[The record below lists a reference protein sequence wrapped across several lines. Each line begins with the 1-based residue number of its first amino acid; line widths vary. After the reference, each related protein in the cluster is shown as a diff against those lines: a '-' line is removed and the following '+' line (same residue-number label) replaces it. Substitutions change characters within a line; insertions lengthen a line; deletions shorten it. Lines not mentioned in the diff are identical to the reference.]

1 MRTTPISAEPVDR
14 TGRWLASLTKWV
26 FAHKRLVAVGWMAL
40 TLAGFYGSVQVT
52 DALTENFTMPDSA
65 STVTNERIVS
75 RFDSGGAT
83 PPLVAVVT
91 LPPGTTASAPAVRAD
106 LRALEQDFAQAVPGA
121 RIASFGSTSEPAYVS
136 DDGRTTFAIVHPP
149 SSAVDDGGP
158 SGNEISD
165 AALAR
170 AEQAAAG
177 ARVGGAEVRLT
188 GAALLASEAEGES
201 GGPGFLNETLIAGV
215 GALIVLAFVFASALA
230 LVPLLMAIV
239 AIPVTLLAVWGL
251 TALTEVNLV
260 VVFLVSLI
268 GLGVAID
275 YALLVVMR
283 WREERERG
291 QGNEQ
296 AIVHAAGTAGR
307 AVLFS
312 GTTVAIGLLSALVL
326 PVPFLRSMGYGGLLI
341 PLASVAVAL
350 TLLPVV
356 LATVGPVAD
365 ARRLRRTDR
374 AERHWAAWARLVIR
388 HRVAAAL
395 GGVVLLVA
403 LCIVAQGMLLGGP
416 AARSLGGTG
425 DPKAALEQL
434 DRSGI
439 GAAPLAPIEVLSPAD
454 RAADTAARLAAADGV
469 RDASAPGGAWRADG
483 QAVVEVL
490 ARSDTDSQAGREAV
504 DAVRDA
510 AAALPAT
517 TVGGATAQTMDFVD
531 GVYGSF
537 PLMLL
542 LISIVTFVL
551 LARAFR
557 SIVLPA
563 KAIAMNLLSVFA
575 TWGVMTFVWQHGVG
589 TELLFGTGPN
599 GAVLSWAPVIVF
611 AFVYGLSMDYEV
623 FILARMRE
631 EYDRTGSTDEAVVR
645 GMAGTGRLVTSAA
658 LIVFLAF
665 ASMATSGDADLQV
678 LATGLAAGVL
688 IDALIVRSL
697 LVPATVSW
705 LGRWNW
711 WMPERGRRLLRLPA
725 VIPAAESMNTGSA
738 RALGDEH

>member
-1 MRTTPISAEPVDR
+1 MPTTPISPPPIDR
-14 TGRWLASLTKWV
+14 TGRWLASLTQWV
-26 FAHKRLVAVGWMAL
+26 LAHKRLVAVGWLAL
-40 TLAGFYGSVQVT
+40 TLVGFYGATQVT
-52 DALTENFTMPDSA
+52 GALDENFTMPNSA

-91 LPPGTTASAPAVRAD
+91 LPPGTTVSAPAVRAD
-106 LRALEQDFAQAVPGA
+106 LRALEQDLARAVPGA

-149 SSAVDDGGP
+149 STAVGDNGP
-158 SGNEISD
+158 SGSEID
-165 AALAR
+165 EETLAR

-188 GAALLASEAEGES
+188 GNALLTSEAPGES
-201 GGPGFLNETLIAGV
+201 GPAFLNETLLAGV
-215 GALIVLAFVFASALA
+215 GALIVLVFVFASALA

-291 QGNEQ
+291 LSNEQ

-312 GTTVAIGLLSALVL
+312 GTTVAIGLLAALVL
-326 PVPFLRSMGYGGLLI
+326 PVPFLRSMGFGGLLI

-388 HRVAAAL
+388 HRVAATLA
-395 GGVVLLVA
+395 GAALLVA
-403 LCIVAQGMLLGGP
+403 LCVAAQGILLGSP
-416 AARSLGGTG
+416 EARSLGGTG

-439 GAAPLAPIEVLSPAD
+439 GAAPLAPVEVLTPAD
-454 RAADTAARLAAADGV
+454 HAADTAARLAAVDGV
-469 RDASAPGGAWRADG
+469 RAASAPGGAWRADG

-490 ARSDTDSQAGREAV
+490 THSDTNSQTGRA
-504 DAVRDA
+504 AIGALRNA
-510 AAALPAT
+510 AAELPAT
-517 TVGGATAQTMDFVD
+517 TVGGSTAQTIDFVD

-537 PLMLL
+537 PLMLA
-542 LISIVTFVL
+542 LISIVTFLL

-575 TWGVMTFVWQHGVG
+575 TWGVMTLVWQHGVG
-589 TELLFGTGPN
+589 TELLFGVGPD
-599 GAVLSWAPVIVF
+599 GAVQSWAPVIVF
-611 AFVYGLSMDYEV
+611 AFIYGLSMDYEV

-665 ASMATSGDADLQV
+665 ASMATAGDRDLQV

-688 IDALIVRSL
+688 IDALVVRSL

-725 VIPAAESMNTGSA
+725 VIPAAES
-738 RALGDEH
+738 

>member
-1 MRTTPISAEPVDR
+1 MPTTPISPPPIDR
-14 TGRWLASLTKWV
+14 TGRWLASLTRWV
-26 FAHKRLVAVGWMAL
+26 LAHKRLVAVGWLAL
-40 TLAGFYGSVQVT
+40 TLVGFYGATQVT
-52 DALTENFTMPDSA
+52 GALDENFTMPDSA

-91 LPPGTTASAPAVRAD
+91 LPPGTTATAPAVRAD
-106 LRALEQDFAQAVPGA
+106 LRALEQDLARAVPGA

-149 SSAVDDGGP
+149 STAVGDNGP
-158 SGNEISD
+158 SGSEID
-165 AALAR
+165 EETLAR

-188 GAALLASEAEGES
+188 GNALLATEAPGES
-201 GGPGFLNETLIAGV
+201 GPAFLSETLIAGV
-215 GALIVLAFVFASALA
+215 GALIVLVFVFASALA

-275 YALLVVMR
+275 YALLIVMR

-291 QGNEQ
+291 LSIEQ

-312 GTTVAIGLLSALVL
+312 GTTVAIGLLAALVL
-326 PVPFLRSMGYGGLLI
+326 PVPFLRSMGFGGLLI

-374 AERHWAAWARLVIR
+374 AERHRAAWARLVIR
-388 HRVAAAL
+388 NRVAATLA
-395 GGVVLLVA
+395 GAALLVA
-403 LCIVAQGMLLGGP
+403 LCVAAQGILLGSP
-416 AARSLGGTG
+416 EARSLGGTG
-425 DPKAALEQL
+425 APKAALEQL

-439 GAAPLAPIEVLSPAD
+439 GAAPLAPVEVLTPAN
-454 RAADTAARLAAADGV
+454 RAADTAARLAAVDGV
-469 RDASAPGGAWRADG
+469 RAASAPGGAWRADG

-490 ARSDTDSQAGREAV
+490 TRSDTNSQAGRA
-504 DAVRDA
+504 AIGALRDA
-510 AAALPAT
+510 AATLPAT
-517 TVGGATAQTMDFVD
+517 TIGGSTAQTIDFVD
-531 GVYGSF
+531 AVYGSF
-537 PLMLL
+537 PLMLA

-575 TWGVMTFVWQHGVG
+575 TWGVMTLVWQHGVG
-589 TELLFGTGPN
+589 TELLFGVGPD
-599 GAVLSWAPVIVF
+599 GAVQAWAPVIVF
-611 AFVYGLSMDYEV
+611 AFIYGLSMDYEV

-665 ASMATSGDADLQV
+665 ASMATAGDRDLQV

-725 VIPAAESMNTGSA
+725 VTPAAQS
-738 RALGDEH
+738 

>member
-1 MRTTPISAEPVDR
+1 MRTTTISAPPSAPPADR
-14 TGRWLASLTKWV
+14 TGRWLAGLTGWV
-26 FAHKRLVAVGWMAL
+26 LAHKRLVAVGWLVL
-40 TLAGFYGSVQVT
+40 TLLGFFGSAKVT
-52 DALTENFTMPDSA
+52 DALNESFTMPDSA
-65 STVTNERIVS
+65 STIANDRIAD
-75 RFDSGGAT
+75 RFASGGAT

-106 LRALEQDFAQAVPGA
+106 LRTLEQDLQRAVPGA
-121 RIASFGSTSEPAYVS
+121 RIASFGSTSERAYVS

-149 SSAVDDGGP
+149 TAVVEDAGP

-165 AALAR
+165 ATLASAER
-170 AEQAAAG
+170 AVAG

-188 GAALLASEAEGES
+188 GAALLAREAEGEG

-215 GALIVLAFVFASALA
+215 AALVVLAFVFASALA
-230 LVPLLMAIV
+230 LVPLMMAIV

-268 GLGVAID
+268 GLGIAID

-291 QGNEQ
+291 ESDEQ
-296 AIVHAAGTAGR
+296 AIVRAAGTAGR

-312 GTTVAIGLLSALVL
+312 GSTVAIGLLSALVL

-341 PLASVAVAL
+341 PLVSVAVAL

-374 AERHWAAWARLVIR
+374 AERHWATWARLVIR

-395 GGVVLLVA
+395 GGTAVLVA
-403 LCIVAQGMLLGGP
+403 LCVVAQGMLLGTP
-416 AARSLGGTG
+416 EARSLGGTG
-425 DPKAALEQL
+425 GAKAALEQL

-439 GAAPLAPIEVLSPAD
+439 DAAPLAPIEVLTPAG
-454 RAADTAARLAAADGV
+454 RADETAARMATVDGV
-469 RDASAPGGAWRADG
+469 RAASAPGGAWHADG
-483 QAVVEVL
+483 VAVVEVFP
-490 ARSDTDSQAGREAV
+490 RSDTNSQAGRRTV
-504 DAVRDA
+504 DAVRDVA
-510 AAALPAT
+510 AAQPAT
-517 TVGGATAQTMDFVD
+517 TVGGGTAETMDFID

-537 PLMLL
+537 PLMLA
-542 LISIVTFVL
+542 LISLVTFVL

-575 TWGVMTFVWQHGVG
+575 TWGVMTLVWQHGVG
-589 TELLFGTGPN
+589 TEQLFGVDPSGS
-599 GAVLSWAPVIVF
+599 VLSWAPVIVF
-611 AFVYGLSMDYEV
+611 AFIYGLSMDYEV

-665 ASMATSGDADLQV
+665 ASMATAGDADLQV

-688 IDALIVRSL
+688 IDALVVRSL

-705 LGRWNW
+705 FGRWNW

-725 VIPAAESMNTGSA
+725 VTPAAES
-738 RALGDEH
+738 

>member
-1 MRTTPISAEPVDR
+1 MRTTPISAQPMDR
-14 TGRWLASLTKWV
+14 TGRWLASLTRWV
-26 FAHKRLVAVGWMAL
+26 LAHKRLVAVGWIVL
-40 TLAGFYGSVQVT
+40 TLAGFYGATQVT
-52 DALTENFTMPDSA
+52 DALTEDFTQPDSP

-106 LRALEQDFAQAVPGA
+106 LRALEQDLARAVPGS

-149 SSAVDDGGP
+149 STAVDDEGP
-158 SGNEISD
+158 SGDQISD
-165 AALAR
+165 PTLAR

-188 GAALLASEAEGES
+188 GAALLAREASGES
-201 GGPGFLNETLIAGV
+201 GGPGFLNETLLAGV
-215 GALIVLAFVFASALA
+215 GALIVLVFVFASALA

-251 TALTEVNLV
+251 TALTEVNFV

-275 YALLVVMR
+275 YALLIVMR

-291 QGNEQ
+291 RSNEQ

-312 GTTVAIGLLSALVL
+312 GSTVAIGLLSALVL

-374 AERHWAAWARLVIR
+374 AEQHWATWARLVIR
-388 HRVAAAL
+388 NRVAATL
-395 GGVVLLVA
+395 GGAAVLVA
-403 LCIVAQGMLLGGP
+403 LCIVAQGMLLGSP
-416 AARSLGGTG
+416 EARSLGGTG

-439 GAAPLAPIEVLSPAD
+439 GAAPLAPIEVLTPAA
-454 RAADTAARLAAADGV
+454 RAADTAARLAAVDGV
-469 RDASAPGGAWRADG
+469 RAASAPDGAWRADG
-483 QAVVEVL
+483 YAVVEVL
-490 ARSDTDSQAGREAV
+490 TRSDTNSQAGREAIG
-504 DAVRDA
+504 AVRDA
-510 AAALPAT
+510 AAALPGT
-517 TVGGATAQTMDFVD
+517 TVGGATAQTIDFVD
-531 GVYGSF
+531 GVYGSL
-537 PLMLL
+537 PLMLV
-542 LISIVTFVL
+542 LISVVTFVL

-575 TWGVMTFVWQHGVG
+575 TWGVMTLVWQHGVG
-589 TELLFGTGPN
+589 TELLFGTGAV
-599 GAVLSWAPVIVF
+599 GAVQSWAPVIVF
-611 AFVYGLSMDYEV
+611 AFIYGLSMDYEV

-645 GMAGTGRLVTSAA
+645 GMASTGRLVTSAA

-665 ASMATSGDADLQV
+665 ASMATAGDRDLQV

-697 LVPATVSW
+697 LVPATVSL
-705 LGRWNW
+705 LGRWSW
-711 WMPERGRRLLRLPA
+711 WMPEHGRRLLRLPA
-725 VIPAAESMNTGSA
+725 VIPAAESTNTSSA
-738 RALGDEH
+738 RAPGDKH

>member
-1 MRTTPISAEPVDR
+1 
-14 TGRWLASLTKWV
+14 WV
-26 FAHKRLVAVGWMAL
+26 LAHKRLVAVGWIAL
-40 TLAGFYGSVQVT
+40 TLAGFYGAMQVT

-65 STVTNERIVS
+65 STLTNERIVS
-75 RFDSGGAT
+75 RFDSGGGT

-91 LPPGTTASAPAVRAD
+91 LPRGTTASAPAVRAD
-106 LRALEQDFAQAVPGA
+106 LRALEQDLARAVPGA

-136 DDGRTTFAIVHPP
+136 GDGRTTFAIVHPP
-149 SSAVDDGGP
+149 ATAVDDGGP
-158 SGNEISD
+158 SGNEIND
-165 AALAR
+165 ATLAR

-188 GAALLASEAEGES
+188 GAALLSREAPGS
-201 GGPGFLNETLIAGV
+201 GGPSFLNETLLAGV
-215 GALIVLAFVFASALA
+215 GALIVLVFVFASALA
-230 LVPLLMAIV
+230 LVPLLMALV

-291 QGNEQ
+291 RSNEQ

-388 HRVAAAL
+388 NRVAAAL
-395 GGVVLLVA
+395 GGAALLVA
-403 LCIVAQGMLLGGP
+403 LCIVAQGMLLGSP
-416 AARSLGGTG
+416 EARSLGGTG
-425 DPKAALEQL
+425 DPKAALQQL

-439 GAAPLAPIEVLSPAD
+439 GAAPLAPVEVLTPAA
-454 RAADTAARLAAADGV
+454 RAADTAARMAAVDGV
-469 RDASAPGGAWRADG
+469 RAASAPRGAWRADG

-490 ARSDTDSQAGREAV
+490 TRSDTNSQAGREAV

-517 TVGGATAQTMDFVD
+517 TVGGGTAESMDFVD

-537 PLMLL
+537 PLMLV

-575 TWGVMTFVWQHGVG
+575 TWGVMTLVWQHGVG
-589 TELLFGTGPN
+589 TELLFGVGPS

-611 AFVYGLSMDYEV
+611 AFIYGLSMDYEV

-665 ASMATSGDADLQV
+665 ASMATAGDTDLQV

-725 VIPAAESMNTGSA
+725 VIPAAESMNTSSA
-738 RALGDEH
+738 RAPGDKH

>member
-1 MRTTPISAEPVDR
+1 MRTTPISAQPVDR
-14 TGRWLASLTKWV
+14 TGRWLASLTGWV
-26 FAHKRLVAVGWMAL
+26 LAHKHLVAVGWMAL
-40 TLAGFYGSVQVT
+40 TLAGFYGSTQVT
-52 DALTENFTMPDSA
+52 DALNESFTMPDSA

-75 RFDSGGAT
+75 RFASGGAT

-106 LRALEQDFAQAVPGA
+106 LRALERDLARAVPGA

-149 SSAVDDGGP
+149 STAVDDGGP
-158 SGNEISD
+158 NGNEIGD
-165 AALAR
+165 ATLAR
-170 AEQAAAG
+170 AEQAAAD

-188 GAALLASEAEGES
+188 GAALLAREAPGES
-201 GGPGFLNETLIAGV
+201 GGPSFLNETLIAGV
-215 GALIVLAFVFASALA
+215 GALIVLVFVFASALA

-251 TALTEVNLV
+251 TALTEVNFV

-291 QGNEQ
+291 RSNEE

-374 AERHWAAWARLVIR
+374 AERHWAAWAHLVIR

-395 GGVVLLVA
+395 GGVAVLVA
-403 LCIVAQGMLLGGP
+403 LCVVAQGMLLGSP
-416 AARSLGGTG
+416 EARSLGGTG
-425 DPKAALEQL
+425 DPKVALVQL

-439 GAAPLAPIEVLSPAD
+439 GAAPLAPVEVLTPAA
-454 RAADTAARLAAADGV
+454 RAADTATRMAAVDGV
-469 RDASAPGGAWRADG
+469 RAASAPRGAWRADG
-483 QAVVEVL
+483 QAVIDVL
-490 ARSDTDSQAGREAV
+490 PRSDTNSRAGRDAV
-504 DAVRDA
+504 DAVRNA

-517 TVGGATAQTMDFVD
+517 TVGGSTAQTIDFVD

-575 TWGVMTFVWQHGVG
+575 TWGVMTLVWQHGVG
-589 TELLFGTGPN
+589 TELLFGTGPI
-599 GAVLSWAPVIVF
+599 GAVQSWAPVIVF
-611 AFVYGLSMDYEV
+611 AFIYGLSMDYEV

-645 GMAGTGRLVTSAA
+645 GMASTGRLVTSAA

-665 ASMATSGDADLQV
+665 ASMATAGDTDLQV
-678 LATGLAAGVL
+678 LATGLAAGIL
-688 IDALIVRSL
+688 IDALVVRSL

-725 VIPAAESMNTGSA
+725 VVPATEPMDTSSATPSRGS
-738 RALGDEH
+738 

>member
-1 MRTTPISAEPVDR
+1 MQTKPISAQPVDR

-26 FAHKRLVAVGWMAL
+26 LAHKRLVAVGWIAL
-40 TLAGFYGSVQVT
+40 TLAGFYGAMQVT

-91 LPPGTTASAPAVRAD
+91 LPPGTKASAPAVRAD
-106 LRALEQDFAQAVPGA
+106 LRALEQDLARAVPGA

-149 SSAVDDGGP
+149 ATAVDGGGP
-158 SGNEISD
+158 SGNEINEVT
-165 AALAR
+165 LAR
-170 AEQAAAG
+170 AERAAAD
-177 ARVGGAEVRLT
+177 ARVDGAEVRLT
-188 GAALLASEAEGES
+188 GAGLLASEAEGES
-201 GGPGFLNETLIAGV
+201 GGPGFLNETLLAGV
-215 GALIVLAFVFASALA
+215 GALIVLVFVFASALA

-275 YALLVVMR
+275 YALLIVMR

-291 QGNEQ
+291 RSNEE

-395 GGVVLLVA
+395 GGTAVLVA
-403 LCIVAQGMLLGGP
+403 LCIVAQGMLLGSP
-416 AARSLGGTG
+416 EARSLGGTG

-439 GAAPLAPIEVLSPAD
+439 GAAPLAPVEVLAPAN
-454 RAADTAARLAAADGV
+454 RAADTAARLAAVDGV
-469 RDASAPGGAWRADG
+469 RAASAPDGAWRADG

-490 ARSDTDSQAGREAV
+490 TRSDPNSQAGRA
-504 DAVRDA
+504 AIGALRNA
-510 AAALPAT
+510 AAKLPAT
-517 TVGGATAQTMDFVD
+517 TIGGSTAQTIDFVD
-531 GVYGSF
+531 AVYGSF
-537 PLMLL
+537 PLMLA

-575 TWGVMTFVWQHGVG
+575 TWGVMTLVWQHGVG
-589 TELLFGTGPN
+589 TELLFGVGPS

-611 AFVYGLSMDYEV
+611 AFIYGLSMDYEV
-623 FILARMRE
+623 FIIARMRE
-631 EYDRTGSTDEAVVR
+631 AYDRTGSTDEAVVR

-665 ASMATSGDADLQV
+665 ASMATSGDTDLQV

-725 VIPAAESMNTGSA
+725 VTPAAES
-738 RALGDEH
+738 

>member
-1 MRTTPISAEPVDR
+1 MRTTPISPQPIDR
-14 TGRWLASLTKWV
+14 TGRWLASLTRWV
-26 FAHKRLVAVGWMAL
+26 LAHKRLVAVGWLAL
-40 TLAGFYGSVQVT
+40 TLVGFYGATQVT
-52 DALTENFTMPDSA
+52 DALDENFTMPDSA

-106 LRALEQDFAQAVPGA
+106 LRALEQDLARAVPGA

-149 SSAVDDGGP
+149 STAVDDGGP

-165 AALAR
+165 ETLAR

-188 GAALLASEAEGES
+188 GNALLASEAPGES
-201 GGPGFLNETLIAGV
+201 GGPSFLNETLLAGV
-215 GALIVLAFVFASALA
+215 GALIVLVFVFASALA

-275 YALLVVMR
+275 YALLIVMR

-291 QGNEQ
+291 LSNEQ

-312 GTTVAIGLLSALVL
+312 GTTVAIGLLAALVL

-388 HRVAAAL
+388 NRVAATL
-395 GGVVLLVA
+395 GGAAVLVA
-403 LCIVAQGMLLGGP
+403 LCVVAQGMLLGSP
-416 AARSLGGTG
+416 EARSLGGTG

-439 GAAPLAPIEVLSPAD
+439 GAAPLAPVEVLTPAD
-454 RAADTAARLAAADGV
+454 RAADTAARLAAVDGV
-469 RDASAPGGAWRADG
+469 RAASAPGGAWRADG

-490 ARSDTDSQAGREAV
+490 TRSDTNSQAGRDGGRRRA
-504 DAVRDA
+504 RRRRRA
-510 AAALPAT
+510 ARRRR
-517 TVGGATAQTMDFVD
+517 VGGGTAQTIDFVD

-537 PLMLL
+537 PLMLA

-575 TWGVMTFVWQHGVG
+575 TWGVMTLVWQHGVG
-589 TELLFGTGPN
+589 TELLFGVGPD
-599 GAVLSWAPVIVF
+599 GAVQSWAPVIVF
-611 AFVYGLSMDYEV
+611 AFIYGLSMDYEV

-665 ASMATSGDADLQV
+665 ASMATAGDRDLQV

-725 VIPAAESMNTGSA
+725 VIPAAES
-738 RALGDEH
+738 